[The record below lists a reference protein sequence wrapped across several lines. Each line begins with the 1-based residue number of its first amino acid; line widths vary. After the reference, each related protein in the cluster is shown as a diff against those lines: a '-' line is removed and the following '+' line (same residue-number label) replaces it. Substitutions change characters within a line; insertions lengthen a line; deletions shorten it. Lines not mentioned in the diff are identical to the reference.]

1 MSKEKATW
9 GSENLLYP
17 AVTTEMEFIK
27 EWQQQAQATGHLG
40 SSIVRSKLVQRGE
53 RRKQRRCNILN
64 WRGQEDVLHL
74 APVYFYTRWPVQII
88 ENKFSSVS
96 SSRLSFFSPKYVEE
110 NYTLENFF
118 ANKVLIDV
126 STFTPC
132 KGKIRCGCPYMQL
145 FWADGQAARLVSWLA
160 YFSR

>member
-1 MSKEKATW
+1 MCST
-9 GSENLLYP
+9 
-17 AVTTEMEFIK
+17 
-27 EWQQQAQATGHLG
+27 
-40 SSIVRSKLVQRGE
+40 
-53 RRKQRRCNILN
+53 
-64 WRGQEDVLHL
+64 LHL
-74 APVYFYTRWPVQII
+74 FIFTPGGRWPVQII

-145 FWADGQAARLVSWLA
+145 FWVDGQAAWLVIWLA